1 MDLYDKKLPPLYL
14 NNPSELPFGKLSPL
28 YNQQLT
34 VKKEDASNVI
44 SYAYAGL
51 VKKGDIR
58 RNVLKSN
65 AKDASEIALSFFREE
80 KNLVYMSAL
89 EKGLIQKYKNQD
101 NIKNLLETGDSKL
114 LYQSSSASLR
124 MSSLLGLGSD
134 GKGLNFIG
142 NFLEKLRD
150 KVKIEE
156 NERIMLEKSEMRR
169 RHSYHTYMVYEEL
182 RNRIMRG
189 QDNLSS
195 YIGKKVNDLMIEFKL
210 MPYSTHSDFNVVKMS
225 PFFRDWKYAQENSTE
240 KLTDL
245 SVVLRKV
252 YANEYNESIREK
264 QKEEILEKYA
274 GGKFYIAQKEEL
286 RNRIYDL
293 VSLGIIENIKIES
306 LDFLEEIKEKP
317 YAQLFQSKEKIKEK
331 TEKKETEEMRQ
342 QARLLQE
349 KVKRIVPLLEL
360 NKRQRFIEN
369 FADPKMDKKN
379 RAYID
384 KLDHDQL
391 RELTNAMREYLT
403 DTENISAFMYLGYP
417 KQNLAENIV
426 ESSALK
432 KDVYKI
438 IKELKKTI
446 TVEKEKKPKNKK
458 KTKTQEWK
466 EKESEEEEEEYKPNS
481 KKKEMSETE
490 DEDEDEEEERDED
503 DQVEE
508 DEQKEEDELVDGEKG
523 DWEDVQEEKLVD
535 PKKTPLIIKAFALF
549 YKDFVNEFGNVQKEE
564 AWDIWNSMPKEE
576 KNEYISKGSL
586 KFMDVLPIPE
596 LQEKE
601 EEKEKD
607 APSIEIN
614 DGMSLSPYSLSFM
627 VIDNFLYPSVMH
639 YVAYRLYH
647 SLDHSV
653 LDSHNFIMREK
664 YIALPREYTSYR
676 DAKELFEMYHNEEGI
691 YLRNILLPR
700 ARSALTVKFSNL
712 QMSQLLRVSYPNL
725 LLYNDV
731 ILGENNQIGEIM
743 MRTRSELISENGPFT
758 IEEYNSTYKVESVG
772 EQVEIPDMS
781 KFTDKAKDIL
791 YVIEMY
797 KKHTNKM
804 PTMKFI
810 LNDLYHYKR
819 CFKNHNLS
827 YPPWFRK
834 YISDL
839 NTKFN
844 LTDSDLKMLW
854 NYFVSYNSSVES
866 KLFNESI
873 KNNIDQKILEK
884 EINKTEPC
892 DMICAYKN
900 FIKIVKSIKSVA
912 SASLEKCVLFVYRL
926 VSVSNNELDLKEMS
940 TQKDFVSDVK
950 KELENNKLGNNDEI
964 SKQIAYLCV
973 ELMKEQDMSRLLFF
987 SDLPKYE
994 DVSEEEDDIVYE
1006 EEDEEEEK
1014 DEDDIDYG
1022 EEEGDERD
1030 ERDEGDEGDDEEN
1043 EY

>member
-14 NNPSELPFGKLSPL
+14 NNPSEIPFGKLSPL

-80 KNLVYMSAL
+80 KDGVFMSAL
-89 EKGLIQKYKNQD
+89 EKGFIQKYKNQD

-114 LYQSSSASLR
+114 VYQSSSASSR
-124 MSSLLGLGSD
+124 MSSILGVGID

-150 KVKIEE
+150 KVKTEE

-169 RHSYHTYMVYEEL
+169 RHSYNTYMVYEYL
-182 RNRIMRG
+182 RNKIMTG
-189 QDNLSS
+189 QDDLSS
-195 YIGKKVNDLMIEFKL
+195 YIGKKVNDLMTELKL
-210 MPYSTHSDFNVVKMS
+210 MSYSVHSDFNVVKMS
-225 PFFRDWKYAQENSTE
+225 PFFRDWKYAQQNSDE

-264 QKEEILEKYA
+264 QREEILEQYA

-286 RNRIYDL
+286 KNRIYDL
-293 VSLGIIENIKIES
+293 VSLGIIENIEIKP
-306 LDFLEEIKEKP
+306 LVFLEEIKEKP
-317 YAQLFQSKEKIKEK
+317 YTKLFESKEKSKEK

-342 QARLLQE
+342 QARFLQE

-360 NKRQRFIEN
+360 NKRQRFVEN
-369 FADPKMDKKN
+369 FADSKMDKKN

-391 RELTNAMREYLT
+391 RELKNAMREYLT

-417 KQNLAENIV
+417 KKNVDEDLE

-432 KDVYKI
+432 KDIYKI

-466 EKESEEEEEEYKPNS
+466 EKEEGEESEESEESEEEEYRPKS
-481 KKKEMSETE
+481 KKKQEMSETE
-490 DEDEDEEEERDED
+490 DEDDVEEEEEDHENEDQEEEERQE
-503 DQVEE
+503 
-508 DEQKEEDELVDGEKG
+508 DGEKR
-523 DWEDVQEEKLVD
+523 DWEDIEVEEKLVD

-549 YKDFVNEFGNVQKEE
+549 YKDFVSEFGNVKKEE
-564 AWDIWNSMPKEE
+564 AWDIWNSIPKEE
-576 KNEYISKGSL
+576 KDEYISKGSL
-586 KFMDVLPIPE
+586 KFFNILPIP
-596 LQEKE
+596 QVQKE
-601 EEKEKD
+601 EKKEQE
-607 APSIEIN
+607 PVSVIQIN
-614 DGMSLSPYSLSFM
+614 EGNSLSPYSLSFV
-627 VIDNFLYPSVMH
+627 VIDNFLFPSVMH
-639 YVAYRLYH
+639 YVVYRLYN
-647 SLDHSV
+647 SLEHSV
-653 LDSHNFIMREK
+653 LDSHNFIMRERD
-664 YIALPREYTSYR
+664 IALPREYTSYR
-676 DAKELFEMYHNEEGI
+676 DAKELFQMYHNEEGI

-700 ARSALTVKFSNL
+700 TRSALAVKFSNL

-725 LLYNDV
+725 LLYKNI
-731 ILGENNQIGEIM
+731 ILGENNQIGEM
-743 MRTRSELISENGPFT
+743 MMATRLELVSEHGPFT
-758 IEEYNSTYKVESVG
+758 IEEYNSTYKVASVQ
-772 EQVEIPDMS
+772 EQEVEIPDMN

-791 YVIEMY
+791 YVIDMY
-797 KKHTNKM
+797 KKYTNKM

-810 LNDLYHYKR
+810 LNDLYHYNR

-834 YISDL
+834 YTSDL
-839 NTKFN
+839 NNKFN
-844 LTDSDLKMLW
+844 LADSDLKMLW

-866 KLFNESI
+866 KLFTESV

-884 EINKTEPC
+884 EINETEPC
-892 DMICAYKN
+892 DMICVYKN
-900 FIKIVKSIKSVA
+900 FIKIVKSIKSVS
-912 SASLEKCVLFVYRL
+912 SASLENCVLFVYHL
-926 VSVSNNELDLKEMS
+926 VSVSNNAVDLKEMEKQ
-940 TQKDFVSDVK
+940 TEFVQDIK
-950 KELENNKLGNNDEI
+950 KELGNNEAV
-964 SKQIAYLCV
+964 SKQIAYLCL
-973 ELMKEQDMSRLLFF
+973 ELMKERDMSRLLFF
-987 SDLPKYE
+987 SELPKYE
-994 DVSEEEDDIVYE
+994 DLSDEEENDIIYE
-1006 EEDEEEEK
+1006 EESEEK
-1014 DEDDIDYG
+1014 DEDDIDREDY
-1022 EEEGDERD
+1022 GDE
-1030 ERDEGDEGDDEEN
+1030 EGDDEEN